1 MKIVLHNNKS
11 GNNVVDKTLISDK
24 EISGVFL
31 KNDTSIINPVFL
43 LTGFEVSQFTDYNY
57 LYVPS
62 FHRYYFIEN
71 FVAKTGKIVEISA
84 HVDVLMTYKSD
95 ILASTQMIER
105 QQNKANNYIVDNSL
119 PLQANRKISYYNF
132 GEDFDNV
139 QFFVLA
145 IANGLTGGD
154 E

>member
-1 MKIVLHNNKS
+1 MRIVLYNNKS
-11 GNNVVDKTLISDK
+11 GNNVVDKTLVSDN

-43 LTGFEVSQFTDYNY
+43 LSGFDVSQFTDYNY

-105 QQNKANNYIVDNSL
+105 QQNKANNYIIDNSL

-139 QFFVLA
+139 NFFVLA
-145 IANGLTGGD
+145 IANGLGG
-154 E
+154 EE

>member
-1 MKIVLHNNKS
+1 MRIVLYNNKS
-11 GNNVVDKTLISDK
+11 GKNVVSKNLVSEH
-24 EISGVFL
+24 EINGVFL
-31 KNDTSIINPVFL
+31 KNDTSIINPVL
-43 LTGFEVSQFTDYNY
+43 ILTGFDISQFTDYNY
-57 LYVPS
+57 IYIPS
-62 FHRYYFIEN
+62 FHRYFFIEN

-84 HVDVLMTYKSD
+84 HVDVLMSYKSD

-145 IANGLTGGD
+145 IANGLTGG

>member
-1 MKIVLHNNKS
+1 MRIVLYNNKS
-11 GNNVVDKTLISDK
+11 GNNVVSKTLSNEK
-24 EISGVFL
+24 EMNGVFL

-43 LTGFEVSQFTDYNY
+43 LSGFDVSQFTDYNY

-62 FHRYYFIEN
+62 FHRYYFINN

-84 HVDVLMTYKSD
+84 HVDVLMSYKSD

-105 QQNKANNYIVDNSL
+105 QQNKANNYILDNSL

-145 IANGLTGGD
+145 IANGMTGG

>member
-1 MKIVLHNNKS
+1 MRIVLYNNKS
-11 GNNVVDKTLISDK
+11 GNSVVDKTIVSDN

-43 LTGFEVSQFTDYNY
+43 LSGFEVSQFTDYNY

-105 QQNKANNYIVDNSL
+105 QQNKANNYIIDNSL

-145 IANGLTGGD
+145 IANGLGGD